1 MKSVLLVSISILIS
15 CGTSSKLDGNSKVK
29 LAHIGDTNQKTDS
42 YTIENARIEKN
53 QLILTVN
60 FSGGCEGFEGDL
72 IGSNYLIKS
81 FPAKRPIKFILQ
93 KEGECREF
101 KSEQFVFD
109 IKELAYKQEKDS
121 EIILLLDGYEQ
132 PLSYVF
138 H

>member
-81 FPAKRPIKFILQ
+81 FQQ
-93 KEGECREF
+93 KD
-101 KSEQFVFD
+101 Q
-109 IKELAYKQEKDS
+109 LN
-121 EIILLLDGYEQ
+121 
-132 PLSYVF
+132 LSYKKKENAENLSQSSSF
-138 H
+138 SILRSLLINRKKILK